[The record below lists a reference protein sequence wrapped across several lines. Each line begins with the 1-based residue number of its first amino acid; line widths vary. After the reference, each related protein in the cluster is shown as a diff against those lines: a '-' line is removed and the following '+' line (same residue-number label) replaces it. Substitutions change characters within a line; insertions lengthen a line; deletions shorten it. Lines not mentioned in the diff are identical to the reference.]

1 MASEAFDFVIVGG
14 GLSGL
19 VLASRLSENRDTT
32 VLVIESGKDL
42 RDDPRVKIPAMW
54 AMLIDDPDATWRL
67 KTVPQEALGGREI
80 VFAQGRTVGGS
91 SALNG
96 LSFSAT
102 SKANVDAWASLGN
115 PEWDWENFTRSMDKS
130 YKNGPLQL
138 ALPDEDT
145 KWPQAWRDTLSSL
158 GFSTSNEPFSGH
170 VSGALTVPDTIS
182 ASKERS
188 FSGNAYLGSANDRP
202 NVTIWT
208 ETNVEKI
215 LFEASDNDTIASGV
229 EYTTFDGQTKTVKA
243 VKEVIL
249 TAGTVNSPRILELSG
264 VGDKTRLERL
274 GIKVHIDNR
283 FVGEN
288 LQNHPM
294 CGVNFEVLGGE
305 KGFETMDNLA
315 RQDAR
320 AVATAMDDYTKR
332 QRGPFSRSGA
342 NYAAHLPFPGIG
354 DTTGTENLNKILQI
368 PVPGDSSKNT
378 APPFAKAHESFVHS
392 VLKSPSE
399 ASGCYLSAAAFAGFN
414 PDGSKASIT
423 QFPGDKGYFTIVL
436 LLAHPLSRG
445 SVHVKSATPSVSPAH
460 LAVDPA
466 YLTHPLDIEVLARH
480 LQYAA
485 ATIAATEPLASHLKP
500 EGEGEHNPGAPDV
513 GSFKDLDNV
522 KRYVRETVV
531 GAQHW
536 TGTCSMMSRD
546 MGGVV
551 DPKLRLYGCRNLR
564 VCDAS
569 VIPITPRTNP
579 QATVY
584 GIAERAADIIKAE
597 YAVGG

>member
-1 MASEAFDFVIVGG
+1 M
-14 GLSGL
+14 
-19 VLASRLSENRDTT
+19 T
-32 VLVIESGKDL
+32 DL
-42 RDDPRVKIPAMW
+42 
-54 AMLIDDPDATWRL
+54 LC
-67 KTVPQEALGGREI
+67 QEALGGREI

-305 KGFETMDNLA
+305 EGFETMDNLA

-522 KRYVRETVV
+522 KRYVHETVV